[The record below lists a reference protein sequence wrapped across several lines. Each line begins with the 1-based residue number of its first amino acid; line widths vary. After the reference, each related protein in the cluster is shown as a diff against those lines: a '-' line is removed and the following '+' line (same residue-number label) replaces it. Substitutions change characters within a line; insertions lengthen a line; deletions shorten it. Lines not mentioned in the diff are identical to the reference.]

1 MKVIVFT
8 NARDEPH
15 ILEWISHYLNLG
27 FDHVFVYDHKS
38 EVPISSLIA
47 PKNHSKISP
56 VNRITVIRLDND
68 IPDMK
73 SSLMKRA
80 IDISRQ
86 KGFDWMLYV
95 DADEFLYLKNA
106 VNVKSFL
113 ANYSEYHQVGINWLI
128 FGSNFMNTEPKGSL
142 LQKYTRSGSVLNK
155 HIKAFVNPNYARRP
169 LNPHVYDLRGRQSI
183 HCENKL
189 LGPEPYYFETKTS
202 PSNVPAYFAHYIHQ
216 AYDVYVK
223 RKILLPRDDN
233 GEFRIKL
240 TEDELHQ
247 INNDVITLDMLK
259 YNERNKIMISVIKN
273 NREPVQDNIP
283 GLQNL
288 IDAEA

>member
-1 MKVIVFT
+1 
-8 NARDEPH
+8 
-15 ILEWISHYLNLG
+15 
-27 FDHVFVYDHKS
+27 
-38 EVPISSLIA
+38 
-47 PKNHSKISP
+47 

-86 KGFDWMLYV
+86 KGFDWMLYI
-95 DADEFLYLKNA
+95 DADEFLYLKEA

-113 ANYSEYHQVGINWLI
+113 ANYSEYHQVGINWLM
-128 FGSNFMNTEPKGSL
+128 FGSNFMNTEPKGTL
-142 LQKYTRSGSVLNK
+142 IEKYTRSESALNK
-155 HIKAFVNPNYARRP
+155 HIKTFVNPNYARRP
-169 LNPHVYDLRGRQSI
+169 LNPHVYVIRDNESF
-183 HCENKL
+183 HCEKKPLNL
-189 LGPEPYYFETKTS
+189 ESYYFETTTS
-202 PSNVPAYFAHYIHQ
+202 PSKVPAYFAHYIHQ
-216 AYDVYVK
+216 AYDVYIK
-223 RKILLPRDDN
+223 RKILLPRDDT
-233 GEFRIKL
+233 GEFRTKL

-247 INNDVITLDMLK
+247 RNNDVITLDMLK

-273 NREPVQDNIP
+273 NTVSIQDNIP